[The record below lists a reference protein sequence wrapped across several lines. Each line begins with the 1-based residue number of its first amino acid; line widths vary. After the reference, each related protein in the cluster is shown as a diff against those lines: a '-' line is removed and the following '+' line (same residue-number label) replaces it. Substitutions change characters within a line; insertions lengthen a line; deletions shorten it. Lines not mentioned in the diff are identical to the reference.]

1 MSQITII
8 IIITELAKEF
18 EGQCECLGE
27 NAKKYKTFSILIEK
41 KVTKIDKDVMMS
53 SLWNLAYNLAEVI
66 HKIKC
71 KDFCFILECESV
83 NENNKVKIFILQWN
97 LFTQD

>member
-1 MSQITII
+1 MGQITII

-18 EGQCECLGE
+18 EGQFECLGE
-27 NAKKYKTFSILIEK
+27 NTKKYKTFSILIEK

-53 SLWNLAYNLAEVI
+53 SLWNLADNLAEGI

>member
-18 EGQCECLGE
+18 EGQFECLGE
-27 NAKKYKTFSILIEK
+27 NTKKYKTFSILIEK

>member
-1 MSQITII
+1 
-8 IIITELAKEF
+8 
-18 EGQCECLGE
+18 
-27 NAKKYKTFSILIEK
+27 
-41 KVTKIDKDVMMS
+41 MS
-53 SLWNLAYNLAEVI
+53 SLWNLADNLAEGI

-83 NENNKVKIFILQWN
+83 NENNKVKILILQWN

>member
-18 EGQCECLGE
+18 EGKCECLGE

-83 NENNKVKIFILQWN
+83 SENNKVKIFILQWN